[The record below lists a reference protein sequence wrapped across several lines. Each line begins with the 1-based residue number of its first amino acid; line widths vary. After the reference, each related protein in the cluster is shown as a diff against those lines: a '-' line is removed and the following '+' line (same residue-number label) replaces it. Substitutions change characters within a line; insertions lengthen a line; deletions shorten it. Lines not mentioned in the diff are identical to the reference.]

1 MLDSFVWGY
10 ELYFQLMGITDLH
23 VWAKI
28 DLLWLEHNA
37 AVWWQTV
44 CNDHPLEHLI
54 WGVLHGLLEQQLRP
68 VDASRHA
75 YDEWAI
81 C

>member
-1 MLDSFVWGY
+1 M
-10 ELYFQLMGITDLH
+10 
-23 VWAKI
+23 A
-28 DLLWLEHNA
+28 LLWLEHDA

-54 WGVLHGLLEQQLRP
+54 WGVLHGLLEQQFCP

-75 YDEWAI
+75 RDEWAT